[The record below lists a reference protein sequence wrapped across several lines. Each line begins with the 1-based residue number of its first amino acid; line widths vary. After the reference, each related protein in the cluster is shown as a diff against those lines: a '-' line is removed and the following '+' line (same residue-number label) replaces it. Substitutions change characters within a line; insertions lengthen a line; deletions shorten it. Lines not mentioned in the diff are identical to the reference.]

1 MFRARPML
9 KVELLCLAS
18 EAQEVALLLARHGS
32 FGPAGT
38 AGRETGRRL
47 GEGYRELYLEAAA
60 RLDKILEYCGDN
72 DLAPIPDDAVAPN
85 EQELAAINAQLSE
98 IWQACSVCHERE
110 LRVAEEKQRLAM
122 LRETYARL
130 SALAVDPTRL
140 LRRDGLLDT
149 RVGQI
154 PATNLKRLA
163 DALSVAGYLIKEFD
177 RAGGQAFVVVAG
189 PRRAD
194 GECRHRLGGLLTQA
208 GWRDLPI
215 PPELRTDPSVAARY
229 IEDEERRLE
238 AQVAVHCELRQRNW
252 RQFADW
258 LRQGRVALALARPLA
273 EASELGLSGKGRLAV
288 FTGWVPRSALAGLR
302 AALEARFHGR
312 CVVQA
317 RAPAAGERVPSLLTY
332 PAWLRPFTGLVR
344 GYGVPRYGEFDPTL
358 PVTLGYLLLFG
369 TMFGDVGH
377 GAVLAAGGAL
387 LRGRLAGLRWVV
399 VAAGLASAGFG
410 LVYGSVFGYEDWL
423 APLWQSPLHDPARLL
438 ELAVLFGVAFI
449 AATLLINLYN
459 RLAAGRPADALLGGG
474 GLAGLVLYLALLAG
488 LWGLAQGGGFGVLPA
503 LFAVVA
509 WAAMTAWIGLESA
522 GTSGERLVVALVEG
536 LETVIG
542 LFANTLS
549 FLRVAAFGLN
559 HVALALAV
567 FAIADGM
574 GSVGHGVTL
583 ALGNVVII
591 VLEGAIVAIQALR
604 LMYYEGFSRFFA
616 GDGIEFRPLQLVNEE
631 AKA

>member
-1 MFRARPML
+1 MFRARPMA

-32 FGPAGT
+32 FGPVAAG
-38 AGRETGRRL
+38 ASGLRPGAA
-47 GEGYRELYLEAAA
+47 YRELYLEAAA
-60 RLDKILEYCGDN
+60 RLDKILEYCGADAA
-72 DLAPIPDDAVAPN
+72 APLPDDAVAPS
-85 EQELAAINAQLSE
+85 EEELAAVNDHLRT

-110 LRVAEEKQRLAM
+110 LRVTEEKQRLAM

-140 LRRDGLLDT
+140 LRQDGLLDT

-154 PATNLKRLA
+154 PAGNLKRLA
-163 DALSVAGYLIKEFD
+163 DALSVAGYLIREFD
-177 RAGGQAFVVVAG
+177 RAGDQSFVVVAG
-189 PRRAD
+189 PRRVD
-194 GECRHRLGGLLTQA
+194 GEGRHSLGGLLTQA

-215 PPELRTDPSVAARY
+215 PPELRTDPTVAARY

-238 AQVAVHCELRQRNW
+238 AQVAAHCELRQRNW
-252 RQFADW
+252 QQFADW

-273 EASELGLSGKGRLAV
+273 ESSELGLSGKGQLAV
-288 FTGWVPRSALAGLR
+288 FTGWVPRAALAGLR

-312 CVVQA
+312 SILLA
-317 RAPAAGERVPSLLTY
+317 RAPEVGERVPSLLVY

-358 PVTLGYLLLFG
+358 LVTLGYLLLFG
-369 TMFGDVGH
+369 AMFGDVGH

-387 LRGRLAGLRWVV
+387 LRGRLASLRWVV
-399 VAAGLASAGFG
+399 VAAGLASVGFG

-423 APLWQSPLHDPARLL
+423 APLWQSPLHDPTRMLA
-438 ELAVLFGVAFI
+438 LAVAFGVAFI
-449 AATLLINLYN
+449 SVTLLINLYN
-459 RLAAGRPADALLGGG
+459 LLVAGRRAEALLGGG
-474 GLAGLVLYLALLAG
+474 GLAGLVLYLALLVG
-488 LWGLAQGGGFGVLPA
+488 LWGLAQGGGFGALPA
-503 LFAVVA
+503 LLGLAA
-509 WAAMTAWIGLESA
+509 WAAMIAWIGLENS
-522 GTSGERLVVALVEG
+522 GTPGERLVVALMEG

-567 FAIADGM
+567 FAIADGL
-574 GSVGHGVTL
+574 GAVGHGITL
-583 ALGNVVII
+583 AIGNVVII

-616 GDGIEFRPLQLVNEE
+616 GDGMEFRPLRLLNEE